1 MSCHRI
7 VYLFLSLLLLALSSP
22 ASAGRLTVPVDVG
35 VGPAYYFG
43 PGPLFDSTYGHY
55 GLKISVAAILDKQLI
70 KQNIKRVPPRYRQM
84 ARQMD
89 EVRIGPSMFIPDAL
103 IISPKL
109 GGTGMFGVTWRP
121 IGMNVPLIDDP
132 FKLTAGAGAILTYA
146 FIYSDTMQASST
158 HFLRPGLDAG
168 LRLEVP
174 LSETVLISTG
184 CFAQVYVPQQVG
196 SLQVPDL
203 TDPAVLTDSIW
214 LMVQSFV
221 MLHVR
226 FPYTVNLR

>member
-1 MSCHRI
+1 MHRRI
-7 VYLFLSLLLLALSSP
+7 LNLCLSLVLLALSST

-43 PGPLFDSTYGHY
+43 PGPLFDGTYGHF
-55 GLKISVAAILDKQLI
+55 GLKISVAAILDKRTI

-89 EVRIGPSMFIPDAL
+89 EVRIGPSIFIPDAL
-103 IISPKL
+103 IISPKH

-121 IGMNVPLIDDP
+121 IGMNVPLMEAP
-132 FKLTAGAGAILTYA
+132 FKLTAGVGAILTYA
-146 FIYSDTMQASST
+146 FIYSDTMAASST

-168 LRLEVP
+168 LRLEIP

-184 CFAQVYVPQQVG
+184 CFAQGYIPQQIG
-196 SLQVPDL
+196 SLGLPDL
-203 TDPAVLTDSIW
+203 SDPQVLNESIW
-214 LMVQSFV
+214 LMVQSFL

-226 FPYTVNLR
+226 FPYTVNL